1 MFLCRGQKKRSF
13 SKKNVADICV
23 WMNPDHIYIY
33 IYIYISICIY
43 IYVYIYMYICI
54 YMYIYIYLSIYLSI
68 YIYIHICIYMYICM
82 DIYTLA
88 FSSVKY
94 LQHKNLLQKLSI
106 ISYQQR
112 NYQLKRNLMRLDKW
126 WT

>member
-1 MFLCRGQKKRSF
+1 M
-13 SKKNVADICV
+13 
-23 WMNPDHIYIY
+23 
-33 IYIYISICIY
+33 Y
-43 IYVYIYMYICI
+43 IYV
-54 YMYIYIYLSIYLSI
+54 YIYLSIYLSI
-68 YIYIHICIYMYICM
+68 CLYIYIYIHICIHMYICM

-112 NYQLKRNLMRLDKW
+112 NYQLKRNLMRLDK
-126 WT
+126 

>member
-1 MFLCRGQKKRSF
+1 
-13 SKKNVADICV
+13 
-23 WMNPDHIYIY
+23 
-33 IYIYISICIY
+33 
-43 IYVYIYMYICI
+43 MYICI
-54 YMYIYIYLSIYLSI
+54 YMYIYIYLSIYLSVYI

-82 DIYTLA
+82 DMYTLA

-112 NYQLKRNLMRLDKW
+112 NYQLKRNLMRLDK
-126 WT
+126 